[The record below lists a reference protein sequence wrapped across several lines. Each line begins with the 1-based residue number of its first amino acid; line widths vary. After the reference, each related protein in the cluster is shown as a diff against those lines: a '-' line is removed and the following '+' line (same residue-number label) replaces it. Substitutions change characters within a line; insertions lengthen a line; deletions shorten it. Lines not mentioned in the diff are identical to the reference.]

1 MKRAG
6 TQALSLLAAPL
17 NFQLLRALQDGPRP
31 LRDLRKA
38 VEMPPQSTMRLYS
51 RTLVEVGAISRQ
63 KRQEFPGQVDFEL
76 TGAGRE
82 LLVVG
87 DIVQEWL
94 KQAPEGPL
102 ALGTAGAKNAIKAL
116 VEGWSTNIIRAF
128 ASRPLSLT
136 ELNRLLPGIS
146 YPSLERRL
154 GAMRLAGLLE
164 HHVQPERSRGTPYKP
179 TLWLRKA
186 MVPIAAGVAWEQVHL
201 RESVPVGRLDIEA
214 ALLLMV
220 PIMKLPSPITG
231 RCRVAVEL
239 PSKSSS
245 TLNLAGVLLDI
256 EEGEI
261 ISCTSRLEGGGEVE
275 SWVTGSPADWLRRMD
290 GHKGEVEVGG
300 DKPSANVVVDALW
313 AAVHRDN
320 DAVPS

>member
-1 MKRAG
+1 
-6 TQALSLLAAPL
+6 
-17 NFQLLRALQDGPRP
+17 
-31 LRDLRKA
+31 
-38 VEMPPQSTMRLYS
+38 MRLYT
-51 RTLVEVGAISRQ
+51 RTLAETGAISRH
-63 KRQEFPGQVDFEL
+63 KRPGFAGSVDFEL
-76 TGAGRE
+76 TEAGSA
-82 LLVVG
+82 LLGVA

-94 KQAPEGPL
+94 QEAPDGPL
-102 ALGTAGAKNAIKAL
+102 TLGTAGAKNAIKAL
-116 VEGWSTNIIRAF
+116 VEGWSTNVIRAF

-136 ELNRLLPGIS
+136 DLNQLIPGVS
-146 YPSLERRL
+146 YPSLERRM

-186 MVPIAAGVAWEQVHL
+186 MVPIAAAAAWEQTHL
-201 RESVPVGRLDIEA
+201 SKPAPVGRLDIEA

-220 PIMKLPSPITG
+220 PIMELQSPITS
-231 RCRVAVEL
+231 RCRVAFEL

-245 TLNLAGVLLDI
+245 TLNLAGVVLDI

-261 ISCTSRLEGGGEVE
+261 VSCASRLEGGGKVE
-275 SWVTGSPADWLRRMD
+275 SWATGSPADWLRQMD
-290 GHKGEVEVGG
+290 GHKGEIEVGG
-300 DKPSANVVVDALW
+300 DKPSANVVVNALW